1 MAGALGLEK
10 VAPQCGWEALRAIGW
25 TIQVPR
31 PRHPQ
36 AATAEEREAFKKKLA
51 AAVAEEAERDPETR
65 MHGGVGGAEPRGSPP
80 SRSQRGC
87 GGHSALK
94 PASSG

>member
-1 MAGALGLEK
+1 MVGALGLEK

-36 AATAEEREAFKKKLA
+36 AVTGEEREAFKMNSPRQSRRKPSATRRPLCT
-51 AAVAEEAERDPETR
+51 VVSEGRSREALPYPDPKE
-65 MHGGVGGAEPRGSPP
+65 GVEAIAR
-80 SRSQRGC
+80 
-87 GGHSALK
+87 
-94 PASSG
+94 